1 MFDTILAALHLRYV
15 FVLAAR
21 CISCLVSKHS
31 HVTLASKFDQPKP
44 VLISMANILPAQD
57 MAQLAEAQVLLP
69 SHLFISSQKKTISS
83 FIWTNFYS
91 GVQQKILIFLVTF
104 HRFD

>member
-31 HVTLASKFDQPKP
+31 RVTLASNFDQPKP
-44 VLISMANILPAQD
+44 ILISMANILPAQD
-57 MAQLAEAQVLLP
+57 TEQLAEAQVLLP
-69 SHLFISSQKKTISS
+69 SHLFFSSQKRRLTQSHLDIFLLRSAAE
-83 FIWTNFYS
+83 
-91 GVQQKILIFLVTF
+91 ILIFLVTF

>member
-1 MFDTILAALHLRYV
+1 MFDTIWAALHLRYV

-31 HVTLASKFDQPKP
+31 HVALASNFDQPKP

-57 MAQLAEAQVLLP
+57 TAQLAEAQVLLP
-69 SHLFISSQKKTISS
+69 SHLFFSLTKK
-83 FIWTNFYS
+83 
-91 GVQQKILIFLVTF
+91 
-104 HRFD
+104 DD